1 MDNIEKFEKMKE
13 ISRLRG
19 EYYKQELLDLVGF
32 KKDNI
37 PEGNKTLGWLN
48 ASKLGFDLYKQI
60 KKLIE

>member
-1 MDNIEKFEKMKE
+1 MKE

-37 PEGNKTLGWLN
+37 PEGNNTLGWLN